1 MTARIGM
8 VNFINTAPLYVTWQQ
23 RVARPDW
30 LVTEGAP
37 TTLNR
42 MLCANELD
50 LGFVSSH
57 EYAAH
62 PHLYRILEDISISSS
77 GPVGSVFLFSRL
89 APEELAGRTV
99 RLSTQSQTSV
109 ALVKIILEE
118 FYKVQPVYQTGNQVN
133 DEEMSGVLAIGDEA
147 LRLKTGRAYPFCLDL
162 GETWQQHTGLPFVFA
177 VWAVRED
184 FLAESPG
191 CVSEIRAE
199 LLSCI
204 REGKEKLQAVCTQVA
219 PRIPMD
225 VDSCYKYLCGIEYD
239 LTPQKM
245 AALTL
250 FFDYLIKRGEAQ
262 AAALPIKV
270 CR

>member
-1 MTARIGM
+1 MKARIGM
-8 VNFINTAPLYVTWQQ
+8 VNFINTAPLYVIWQQ

-42 MLCANELD
+42 MLFNNELD

-62 PHLYRILEDISISSS
+62 PHLYRIMEDISISSS
-77 GPVGSVFLFSRL
+77 GPVGSVFLFSTV
-89 APEELAGRTV
+89 APEKLAGREV
-99 RLSTQSQTSV
+99 RLSSQSQTSV

-118 FYKVQPVYQTGNQVN
+118 FYRVQPIYRTGSQPENTEV
-133 DEEMSGVLAIGDEA
+133 SGVLAIGDEA
-147 LRLKTGRAYPFCLDL
+147 LRLKTSGTYPFCLDL
-162 GETWQQHTGLPFVFA
+162 GENWLQHTGLPFVFA

-184 FLAESPG
+184 FFAANPR
-191 CVSEIRAE
+191 CVSEIRTE
-199 LLSCI
+199 LLACI
-204 REGKEKLQAVCTQVA
+204 RRGKEELYEVCSRVA

-225 VDSCYKYLCGIEYD
+225 VDSCYRYLRGIEYD
-239 LTPQKM
+239 LSPQKM
-245 AALTL
+245 QALTL
-250 FFDYLIKRGEAQ
+250 FFDFLIKRGEAQ
-262 AAALPIKV
+262 AQALPIKV

>member
-8 VNFINTAPLYVTWQQ
+8 VNFINTAPLYVIWQQ

-30 LVTEGAP
+30 LVTEGTP

-42 MLCANELD
+42 MLCHNELD

-62 PHLYRILEDISISSS
+62 PHLYRIMEDISISSS
-77 GPVGSVFLFSRL
+77 GPVGSVFLFSTV
-89 APEELAGRTV
+89 APEKLAGRNV

-118 FYKVQPVYQTGNQVN
+118 FYRVQPIYHTGNQTENIEV
-133 DEEMSGVLAIGDEA
+133 SGVLAIGDEA
-147 LRLKTGRAYPFCLDL
+147 LRLKTSGAYPFCLDL
-162 GETWQQHTGLPFVFA
+162 GENWLQHTGLPFVFA

-184 FLAESPG
+184 FFAASPR

-204 REGKEKLQAVCTQVA
+204 RQGKEELYAICSHVA
-219 PRIPMD
+219 PRIPMA
-225 VDSCYKYLCGIEYD
+225 VDSCYRYLRGIEYD
-239 LTPQKM
+239 LSPRKM
-245 AALTL
+245 QALTL
-250 FFDYLIKRGEAQ
+250 FFDFLIKRGEAP
-262 AAALPIKV
+262 AAALPVKL